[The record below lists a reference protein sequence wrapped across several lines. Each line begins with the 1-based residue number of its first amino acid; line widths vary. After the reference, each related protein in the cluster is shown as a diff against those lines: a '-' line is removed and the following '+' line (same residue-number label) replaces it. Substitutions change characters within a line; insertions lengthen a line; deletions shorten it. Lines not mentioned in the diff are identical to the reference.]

1 MQSKQQE
8 KGLKLI
14 AIYKK
19 IKVKKLEDAVKIAR
33 EELRQAK
40 KLYG

>member
-1 MQSKQQE
+1 MTPQQE

-14 AIYKK
+14 AIYKN